1 MWFVL
6 LGVLMVVMKLA
17 DFGVV
22 ASWSWWAVAVPFGL
36 AALWWAYADSSGLT
50 KRREMDK
57 LEDKKLERRR
67 KALDALGVD
76 REAQKR
82 GELADRSRRAAV
94 ERVEGGRSKKRED
107 QEKLVRDSVFD
118 SKSNS
123 TFEDS
128 RKELSKK
135 K

>member
-6 LGVLMVVMKLA
+6 LGVLLLVMKLA

-22 ASWSWWAVAVPFGL
+22 ASWSWWLVLSPFGL

-50 KRREMDK
+50 KRREMNK

-67 KALDALGVD
+67 KALDALGID

-82 GELADRSRRAAV
+82 GESADRARRAAV
-94 ERVEGGRSKKRED
+94 ERVEGGRSKKREE
-107 QEKLVRDSVFD
+107 QEKVVRDSVFD
-118 SKSNS
+118 SKSSS

-128 RKELSKK
+128 RKELPKK